1 MNHVYKV
8 VWNDVQSVWQCVSEL
23 TRSHSKKSQRER
35 QERIA
40 SVQTQ
45 PTSFS
50 QRAVVAALATI
61 LGGVMACPSALAATN
76 GDNGTDQPN
85 VNYVVTRDDGN
96 TTYEAYKAY
105 LDAYKQVNP
114 KSGSYTADA
123 TDGSNGEAGAQG
135 TDGAVNPAN
144 AKTDVSV
151 SVTIERGSITG
162 DAGTSGGNGG
172 TGSAGGNGGNGGNG
186 AGHLDGRGQQKSYDN
201 NSETNEIATAAN
213 LFNTTK
219 ANLQHFTT
227 LQDRGGVEHPDPRRE
242 LYEYVTAENGWS
254 GFVFHGGRGG
264 NGGAGG
270 VGGQGGAG
278 GQGGQG
284 QTGLWIHSGSQG
296 PVTYTVSQGVVI
308 SGGAGGAGG
317 TGGQGGQGGN
327 GGNGGNGGVGANL
340 NTDGSASAYKAMRD
354 AGGLEGGKGG
364 DAGKGGA
371 GGAGGNGGNGGNG
384 GVGVFVDGQTLVLAG
399 TVNGGAGGAA
409 GQAGQSGRN
418 GDHGTAGTG
427 GKNGVLRITA
437 TTIYEEGNPT
447 NGTRP
452 DDNDF
457 NGASTTTP
465 TAGQEGRG
473 GSAVLL
479 DNHATLVLE
488 SGAQL
493 IGGGSGSTQGYAIEA
508 NGGENTVQ
516 LNTELSNVTLT
527 GGVSGSGTN
536 LVLKG
541 QDNASY
547 TITADQVASKFGSEF
562 FYVLIKQGSSTWTV
576 EGNLSPMIE
585 RVAEVREGT
594 LKFAANSAWTK
605 NVYVYGSS
613 TLVIDKKANLKHVRL
628 FGSSTLETNLGS
640 LSNFETLLNQGSNV
654 TLKTTG
660 NFTSSELVNQFH
672 NWTVSAGISTAEG
685 ASQLAQ
691 GTTSV
696 ENGAKLTVKNVTLG
710 ANQTLTKQTGGTLTF
725 EGESNFDNGTLTI
738 AGNNAQFSASDA
750 VLVTNKTSGDGIQ
763 NNLFGVNSSVTIGNK
778 DKATLRTT
786 GAFEAKDGFAHQF
799 NKWEV
804 KGTGSKA
811 THADQLAKETD
822 VQSGGALTLTDVTLS
837 EGQKLA
843 LSGGDLTFAGLTNLD
858 QGTKSFTSGVYRFA
872 NDAVLETA
880 KASLADV
887 LVNVNAMETSA
898 RATLR
903 TKGEEFTSSADVTKF
918 GTWEVRGAGTT
929 AAGADQLAKVTDVQE
944 GGVMTITNLM
954 LGDSQ
959 VLKLTRGD
967 LTFAG
972 TTNLDQGTK
981 TFTSGTYRF
990 ADQAVLETALGSL
1003 SAVLN
1008 NPRATLGESFKA
1020 TLRTKGPTFTSS
1032 ADVAKFGTWK
1042 VQGAGTTAAGA
1053 DKLAKVTDVQS
1064 GGALT
1069 ISTLTLGS
1077 EQTLKL
1083 SGGNLTFAGLTNL
1096 DQGTKTFTLG
1106 NFSFDSGATLETQK
1120 KSLSE
1125 LFGDGLGLMQLSQGA
1140 TLQTKG
1146 REFTSSTEVAKFG
1159 TWKVQGVNTTATGAE
1174 QLAKVTTDVQSGGDL
1189 TVTDLKLVAGKT
1201 LKNTDG
1207 TLTLEGTT
1215 NVDKGTLV
1223 LQGGTTKLA
1232 SGATLVTNQP
1242 NADAIQAG
1250 AVRSL
1255 ANRGE
1260 ATLQTDSTFESTEGF
1275 AGSFGNWLVNA
1286 NAKTDSLALYGT
1298 KLAENVNLDAT
1309 AMNFIDRVVATK
1321 TGSSLT
1327 LNDARVV
1334 QGAVTG
1340 SGSLVKTGSGTLVL
1354 EKGNHRYTGTTEVQ
1368 SGTLVLEKGANLA
1381 GDLTMASRS
1390 TLELSLLETN
1400 REAASRAR
1408 RLRRALAEETAPSA
1422 NHTVAGAATLAN
1434 TAITVVSP
1442 TEYSQLAAESI
1453 TIANGATLTID
1464 ARDFK
1469 GGTDRLENVLKATSD
1484 FTGEYASFSDNS
1496 LVFVLT
1502 PEYDPANHAMHLAV
1516 RPDTGAP
1523 EVQPGLSGKTNRML
1537 LEGAMLMQ
1545 RYLPLDP
1552 CMDQTRSSWAH
1563 ALGGWE
1569 QQDGRADRAGY
1580 DATHYGVAAG
1590 GDVCVNRTKVG
1601 LNVAYLSSDA
1611 KSRNIAQTHNVNAD
1625 TWQVGVY
1632 AIQPVAD
1639 AWDVD
1644 AEAAYGHSSIRT
1656 DRVIASFGKLARS
1669 KTSADIFRA
1678 GLGLNYRFS
1687 QDALSLSP
1695 FVRADYVQVGT
1706 HGYREWNAEAFNL
1719 TVNRQS
1725 TKAIYASVGLR
1736 ALYTPTERLTVKGKV
1751 AVAADLYNEG
1761 NDLTVAVRDAQD
1773 KPFTVQNPELGRFVG
1788 ELGLGVGYQL
1798 NDRVSFSVD
1807 LQSLAGHD
1815 RWNVNAEAGVRVE
1828 F

>member
-8 VWNDVQSVWQCVSEL
+8 VWNDVQCVWQCVSEL

-50 QRAVVAALATI
+50 QRAVMLALAAI
-61 LGGVMACPSALAATN
+61 LGGVMVSPSALAATD
-76 GDNGTDQPN
+76 GQDGIDQGNVLYHIDGSGN
-85 VNYVVTRDDGN
+85 VNKAARD
-96 TTYEAYKAY
+96 EFARVYKI
-105 LDAYKQVNP
+105 VNP
-114 KSGSYTADA
+114 LSNNYAADGQPGSDGESGADGASYTVVP
-123 TDGSNGEAGAQG
+123 SQAQ
-135 TDGAVNPAN
+135 TVFH
-144 AKTDVSV
+144 VSV
-151 SVTIERGSITG
+151 SVEQSGGTISATQPAR
-162 DAGTSGGNGG
+162 DGGNGANG
-172 TGSAGGNGGNGGNG
+172 TDGGNGGNG
-186 AGHLDGRGQQKSYDN
+186 AKGSSHSEDGRTQTMYTNNMSSNEIQTAVNFLGKTFEQLKQEYATE
-201 NSETNEIATAAN
+201 NSETATLGEVVKLEPYAPS
-213 LFNTTK
+213 NT
-219 ANLQHFTT
+219 N
-227 LQDRGGVEHPDPRRE
+227 
-242 LYEYVTAENGWS
+242 WS
-254 GFVFHGGRGG
+254 AFVFHGGRGG
-264 NGGAGG
+264 HGGD
-270 VGGQGGAG
+270 
-278 GQGGQG
+278 
-284 QTGLWIHSGSQG
+284 
-296 PVTYTVSQGVVI
+296 
-308 SGGAGGAGG
+308 
-317 TGGQGGQGGN
+317 GGN
-327 GGNGGNGGVGANL
+327 GGNGGNGGQGEQGQTGVAIERGLTVGIYGGTISGGTGGRGGNGGTGGRGGNGGNGGQGGMGATIEIGGTH
-340 NTDGSASAYKAMRD
+340 TDGLYTIKDS
-354 AGGLEGGKGG
+354 GGLEGGIGG
-364 DAGKGGA
+364 NAGSA
-371 GGAGGNGGNGGNG
+371 GTAGAGGNGGNGGNG
-384 GVGVFVDGQTLVLAG
+384 GVGVYVDGATFI
-399 TVNGGAGGAA
+399 TSSTITGGAGGSGGQAGSSGGA
-409 GQAGQSGRN
+409 GSFGQAGQ
-418 GDHGTAGTG
+418 G
-427 GKNGVLRITA
+427 GKNGWVTPPDA
-437 TTIYEEGNPT
+437 GYAANGEEGSNAP
-447 NGTRP
+447 
-452 DDNDF
+452 
-457 NGASTTTP
+457 STSGTTP
-465 TAGQEGRG
+465 TAGQQGRG

-479 DNHATLVLE
+479 DNEATLVLE

-493 IGGGSGSTQGYAIEA
+493 IGGSGSTQGYTIEA
-508 NGGENTVQ
+508 NGGGNKVQ

-527 GGVSGSGTN
+527 GGVSGTSTY

-541 QDNASY
+541 QDNTAY

-562 FYVLIKQGSSTWTV
+562 FSVLIKQGSSTWTV
-576 EGNLSPMIE
+576 EGNLSPMIK

-594 LKFAANSAWTK
+594 LKLAANSALTK
-605 NVYVYGSS
+605 KVFVYGSS
-613 TLVIDKKANLKHVRL
+613 TLVIDKEATVTHVVL
-628 FGSSTLETNLGS
+628 DDNSTLETNLAS
-640 LSNFETLLNQGSNV
+640 LSNFTAESLRNQGDNV
-654 TLKTTG
+654 TLKTTD

-685 ASQLAQ
+685 ASQLAK

-696 ENGAKLTVKNVTLG
+696 QNGAELTVKNVTLG
-710 ANQTLTKQTGGTLTF
+710 ANQTLTKQRGGTLTF

-738 AGNNAQFSASDA
+738 DGDGAQFSERDA
-750 VLVTNKTSGDGIQ
+750 VLVTHKTSGDGIQ

-778 DKATLRTT
+778 DKATLRTKE
-786 GAFEAKDGFAHQF
+786 AFEAKDGFAHQF

-804 KGTGSKA
+804 QGTGSKA

-822 VQSGGALTLTDVTLS
+822 VQSRGALTLTDVTLG
-837 EGQKLA
+837 EEQTLA
-843 LSGGDLTFAGLTNLD
+843 LSG
-858 QGTKSFTSGVYRFA
+858 
-872 NDAVLETA
+872 
-880 KASLADV
+880 
-887 LVNVNAMETSA
+887 
-898 RATLR
+898 
-903 TKGEEFTSSADVTKF
+903 
-918 GTWEVRGAGTT
+918 
-929 AAGADQLAKVTDVQE
+929 
-944 GGVMTITNLM
+944 
-954 LGDSQ
+954 
-959 VLKLTRGD
+959 GD

-1008 NPRATLGESFKA
+1008 KPSATLGESFNA

-1032 ADVAKFGTWK
+1032 ADVAKFGTWE
-1042 VQGAGTTAAGA
+1042 VQGAA
-1053 DKLAKVTDVQS
+1053 
-1064 GGALT
+1064 
-1069 ISTLTLGS
+1069 
-1077 EQTLKL
+1077 
-1083 SGGNLTFAGLTNL
+1083 
-1096 DQGTKTFTLG
+1096 
-1106 NFSFDSGATLETQK
+1106 
-1120 KSLSE
+1120 
-1125 LFGDGLGLMQLSQGA
+1125 
-1140 TLQTKG
+1140 
-1146 REFTSSTEVAKFG
+1146 
-1159 TWKVQGVNTTATGAE
+1159 TTATGAE
-1174 QLAKVTTDVQSGGDL
+1174 QLAKVTDVKEGGVMTITALTLGASQTLKLSGGKLTFAGLTNLDEGTKAFDSGKYGFADQAVLETTKASLTEVLGNVDTMELSSGATLRTKGGSFTSSADVTKFGTWEVQGAATTATGAEQLSKTTDVQSGGDL
-1189 TVTDLKLVAGKT
+1189 TVTDLTLLAGKT
-1201 LKNTDG
+1201 LKNTGG
-1207 TLTLEGTT
+1207 TLTFSGTT
-1215 NVDKGTLV
+1215 NVDEGELV
-1223 LQGGTTKLA
+1223 LQSGTTKLA
-1232 SGATLVTNQP
+1232 SGATLVTNQG
-1242 NADAIQAG
+1242 NADAIQSG

-1255 ANRGE
+1255 ANREE
-1260 ATLQTDSTFESTEGF
+1260 ATLQNDSAFESTEGF

-1286 NAKTDSLALYGT
+1286 NAKTDSLALYGSE
-1298 KLAENVNLDAT
+1298 LAENVHLDAT
-1309 AMNFIDRVVATK
+1309 AMNFIDRVVATN
-1321 TGSSLT
+1321 TGSTLT

-1381 GDLTMASRS
+1381 GDLTMASGS

-1442 TEYSQLAAESI
+1442 TEYSQLAAERI

-1552 CMDQTRSSWAH
+1552 CMGQTRSSWAH

-1678 GLGLNYRFS
+1678 GLGLNYRFT

-1736 ALYTPTERLTVKGKV
+1736 ALYAPTERLTVKGKV

-1798 NDRVSFSVD
+1798 SDRVSFSVD